1 MKSPIYN
8 LSCLTKLFACWFL
21 LFSKTIVFIEVF
33 GSAGGLIYRAQLSL
47 SAVQCRGVEVTTEL
61 NNADSCEWMKD
72 CCSLIKQIVF
82 SFHISEIFPA
92 LLAVLCWVFRGDNW
106 HN

>member
-1 MKSPIYN
+1 MKSPIYY
-8 LSCLTKLFACWFL
+8 LSCLTKLFVCWFL

-33 GSAGGLIYRAQLSL
+33 GSAGGLIYRALLSL
-47 SAVQCRGVEVTTEL
+47 SAEL
-61 NNADSCEWMKD
+61 GGGGRTDICEGMRNGW
-72 CCSLIKQIVF
+72 SLIKQIVL

-92 LLAVLCWVFRGDNW
+92 MLAFSGDNW